1 MSVIYFLLFVGLCAV
16 GLIWLGTRS
25 GRKNRARA
33 KSTRATAQ
41 HLRTPG
47 QHPLLHSHA
56 NMQLNDRRDIWK
68 PRRMHANEEHL
79 GEGHLGE
86 ARWGGQTFLA
96 KKVEFDEEVELEQD
110 ATGVTMPAI
119 KYEPTE
125 PGLPKT
131 STSKR

>member
-1 MSVIYFLLFVGLCAV
+1 MLYFLLFVGLCAV
-16 GLIWLGTRS
+16 GLIWLATRS

-56 NMQLNDRRDIWK
+56 NMHLNDRRDIWK
-68 PRRMHANEEHL
+68 PRRMHAAEEHL
-79 GEGHLGE
+79 GEG
-86 ARWGGQTFLA
+86 RWGGQTFLA
-96 KKVEFDEEVELEQD
+96 KKFESDEEVESEQD

-125 PGLPKT
+125 QGLPKT

>member
-1 MSVIYFLLFVGLCAV
+1 MSMLYFLLFVGLCAV
-16 GLIWLGTRS
+16 GLIWLAAMS
-25 GRKNRARA
+25 GRNNRARA
-33 KSTRATAQ
+33 KSKAAAQ

-56 NMQLNDRRDIWK
+56 NMHLSNRRDVWK
-68 PRRMHANEEHL
+68 PRRVHATEEHL
-79 GEGHLGE
+79 GA

-96 KKVEFDEEVELEQD
+96 QKLEFDEELESEQD
-110 ATGVTMPAI
+110 ASGVTMPAI

-125 PGLPKT
+125 QGLPMG

>member
-1 MSVIYFLLFVGLCAV
+1 MSMFYFLVFVGLCAI
-16 GLIWLGTRS
+16 GLIWLATRS
-25 GRKNRARA
+25 GSKNRARA
-33 KSTRATAQ
+33 KSTQATAH

-56 NMQLNDRRDIWK
+56 NMHLNNRRDIWK
-68 PRRMHANEEHL
+68 PRRMHASEDHL
-79 GEGHLGE
+79 DE

-96 KKVEFDEEVELEQD
+96 KKVEFDDELEAEQG